1 MRNNRYAAVFDQ
13 VCFMMTD
20 MSTLNFQDEFASA
33 SASDVGNFHSG
44 GSSAWTKETI
54 MEEAQKYLR
63 GEKQFEELKDLT
75 NAVTGTVDNELN
87 SAGNEEG
94 VDASMVE
101 QIDES
106 LEKVVTATN
115 GTVYLYIP
123 KARFDFIFMK
133 VNYKMRL

>member
-1 MRNNRYAAVFDQ
+1 
-13 VCFMMTD
+13 
-20 MSTLNFQDEFASA
+20 
-33 SASDVGNFHSG
+33 
-44 GSSAWTKETI
+44 

-63 GEKQFEELKDLT
+63 GEKQFEDKDLT
-75 NAVTGTVDNELN
+75 NVVTGTVDNELN